1 MFRSRAKTGRNV
13 KLRSHVYCAN
23 EMRSFILW
31 WQKTTLLFFWYVA
44 RRILMTFH
52 LIEGKPNIFHIM
64 WRWKELRYQFKWHNR
79 VRTGLKSTNSFR
91 LYVNVN
97 GERES
102 LLCMVNIAAMRSYA
116 LYGEQLMFHK
126 VSIIMKGSSK
136 CQEHIQQKR
145 REKHWNKRNYVQS
158 HHKELD

>member
-1 MFRSRAKTGRNV
+1 MK
-13 KLRSHVYCAN
+13 
-23 EMRSFILW
+23 
-31 WQKTTLLFFWYVA
+31 
-44 RRILMTFH
+44 RIEISIQVT
-52 LIEGKPNIFHIM
+52 
-64 WRWKELRYQFKWHNR
+64 
-79 VRTGLKSTNSFR
+79 TGLKSTNWFR

-145 REKHWNKRNYVQS
+145 REKH
-158 HHKELD
+158 